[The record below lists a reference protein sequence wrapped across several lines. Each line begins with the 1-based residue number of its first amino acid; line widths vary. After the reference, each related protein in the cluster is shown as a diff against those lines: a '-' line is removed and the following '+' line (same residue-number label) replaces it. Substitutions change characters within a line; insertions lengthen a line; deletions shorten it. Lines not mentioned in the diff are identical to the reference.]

1 MHPFFY
7 RTSGD
12 EAVQKKPSPVRRTTS
27 NPSEPTYSLVNKS
40 NAERETLI
48 QVNASAIP
56 HEALKKTESLMQEDL
71 DKDEQFSQSEV
82 DGHKPNTG
90 EERSLDEN
98 TAAADANIAFF
109 EDVDD
114 LLDGSSD
121 DEVGRI
127 GLAL

>member
-1 MHPFFY
+1 M
-7 RTSGD
+7 
-12 EAVQKKPSPVRRTTS
+12 
-27 NPSEPTYSLVNKS
+27 
-40 NAERETLI
+40 

-71 DKDEQFSQSEV
+71 DKGEQFSQSEV

>member
-40 NAERETLI
+40 NTERETPI